1 MHTLSSTESLPE
13 SFSIRLSRKMAGL
26 RFLTFSLLLHMI
38 LLLLTG
44 GVVLFRVLSPA
55 PDFEPRGNL
64 FSEELGDQIMHL
76 QDTVTAP
83 TEDVHIAAPVN
94 SLLDAIASTGAA
106 NFHLPS
112 ASTFHHIGPGD
123 LMDKVVGLGKGLSGA
138 TNGKAGGSMMRFFNT
153 MSQAQ
158 SVVMVM
164 DVSSSM
170 VSGGKSPKTYA
181 LLEKEVAKLI
191 HGLPDRAS
199 FGIVVF
205 SREARSF
212 RNRLVRATNED
223 KEKAIN
229 WVRKMSPEVAGDL
242 QAEEDERQFHH
253 GTRADLGLEQA
264 FALLPD
270 VIFFAS
276 DGEPSGKT
284 PPQILE
290 QVTAAQ
296 KERAKPAVVNVVA
309 YVADGGQSF
318 MRDLATQNQGAFREI
333 TLADVK

>member
-1 MHTLSSTESLPE
+1 
-13 SFSIRLSRKMAGL
+13 
-26 RFLTFSLLLHMI
+26 
-38 LLLLTG
+38 
-44 GVVLFRVLSPA
+44 
-55 PDFEPRGNL
+55 
-64 FSEELGDQIMHL
+64 
-76 QDTVTAP
+76 
-83 TEDVHIAAPVN
+83 
-94 SLLDAIASTGAA
+94 
-106 NFHLPS
+106 
-112 ASTFHHIGPGD
+112 
-123 LMDKVVGLGKGLSGA
+123 
-138 TNGKAGGSMMRFFNT
+138 
-153 MSQAQ
+153 
-158 SVVMVM
+158 MVM

-181 LLEKEVAKLI
+181 LLEKEVTKLI
-191 HGLPDRAS
+191 HGLPDRAF

-205 SREARSF
+205 SREARPF

-229 WVRKMSPEVAGDL
+229 WVKKMSPEVANDP

-264 FALLPD
+264 FAMIPD

-318 MRDLATQNQGAFREI
+318 MRDLATRNQGAFREI